1 MTDVPPDPAEGTAA
15 ARPPAAPPPTAP
27 PAPSA
32 PPPPPPGY
40 GEGPR
45 AGVATTPGLYFDQ
58 VSGLNL
64 PDGTELASVG
74 RRIGSWFLAIPLAI
88 VTLGIG
94 YLIWGL
100 IVWGRGQTPTQQVLG
115 MRTWHPQTARHAGWW
130 RMVLREVIGGF
141 VTGIL
146 GIITEVVSF
155 VLMVSGRERRCL
167 ADHIASTVVLRDPD
181 NRLAGHA
188 APATA

>member
-1 MTDVPPDPAEGTAA
+1 MTDVPPTPAEGPAA
-15 ARPPAAPPPTAP
+15 AQPPAAPPPV
-27 PAPSA
+27 A

-45 AGVATTPGLYFDQ
+45 AAVASPPGTYFDQ

-64 PDGTELASVG
+64 PEGTELASVG
-74 RRIGSWFLAIPLAI
+74 RRIGSYFLAIPLAI
-88 VTLGIG
+88 VTLFIG

-115 MRTWHPQTARHAGWW
+115 MRTWHPETSRNATWG
-130 RMVLREVIGGF
+130 RMVLREVVGGI

-146 GIITEVVSF
+146 SFITEILSF
-155 VLMVSGRERRCL
+155 VLMVAGRERKCL

-181 NRLAGHA
+181 NRLA
-188 APATA
+188 TSTT

>member
-1 MTDVPPDPAEGTAA
+1 M
-15 ARPPAAPPPTAP
+15 
-27 PAPSA
+27 
-32 PPPPPPGY
+32 
-40 GEGPR
+40 
-45 AGVATTPGLYFDQ
+45 YFDH
-58 VSGLNL
+58 VSGLNF
-64 PDGTELASVG
+64 PEGTELATVG

-94 YLIWGL
+94 YVIWGL

-115 MRTWHPQTARHAGWW
+115 MRTWHPETGRNAGWW

-155 VLMVSGRERRCL
+155 VLMATGRERKDL

-181 NRLAGHA
+181 NRLANF
-188 APATA
+188 PASTPTT

>member
-1 MTDVPPDPAEGTAA
+1 MTDLPSPRGEAPAADQ
-15 ARPPAAPPPTAP
+15 PPAVPMP
-27 PAPSA
+27 A

-45 AGVATTPGLYFDQ
+45 AIPASPPGMYFDQ
-58 VSGLNL
+58 ASGLNL
-64 PDGTELASVG
+64 PEGTELATVG
-74 RRIGSWFLAIPLAI
+74 RRIGSWFLSILLTI
-88 VTLGIG
+88 VTLVIG

-115 MRTWHPQTARHAGWW
+115 MRTWHPETGRNAGWW

-155 VLMVSGRERRCL
+155 ILMATGRERRCL
-167 ADHIASTVVLRDPD
+167 SDHIASTVVLRDPD
-181 NRLAGHA
+181 NRLARRA
-188 APATA
+188 ATSTT